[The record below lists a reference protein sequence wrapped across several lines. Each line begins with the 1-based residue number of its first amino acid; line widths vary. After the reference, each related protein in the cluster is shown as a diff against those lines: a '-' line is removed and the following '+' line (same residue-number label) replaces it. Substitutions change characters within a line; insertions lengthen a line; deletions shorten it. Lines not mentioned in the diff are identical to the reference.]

1 MEGEED
7 EQETIETFSSIWG
20 WYGTIVFLAGEDIR
34 NLEEITKM
42 PLYYVFNYLTYI
54 KELNRER
61 EREIKKMYNQ
71 NGTIL

>member
-1 MEGEED
+1 MEGEERV
-7 EQETIETFSSIWG
+7 ETFGSVWG
-20 WYGTIVFLAGEDIR
+20 WYGTIVFLAGEDIK

-42 PLYYVFNYLTYI
+42 PLYYVFNFLTYM

-61 EREIKKMYNQ
+61 DKEMKKMMNQ